1 MSYKRIMS
9 NDTKQK
15 ISNSLKGRKL
25 TPDHIEKIRQGVKK
39 AWQRVPLDPNN
50 EQGSKIML
58 DVYTD
63 NYGNKKVYHNGQE
76 IKNEI

>member
-1 MSYKRIMS
+1 MLQRKRS
-9 NDTKQK
+9 EETKQK

-25 TPDHIEKIRQGVKK
+25 TPDHIERIRQGVIK
-39 AWQRVPLDPNN
+39 AWQRVPLDPNH
-50 EQGSKIML
+50 EEGSKIML